1 MQSDGSLKP
10 AGYQRTAAHVRD
22 FFFLSEGLPPG
33 EFLVIFCKNG
43 RCIQLFKRDA
53 ATGALSLYREIPIWA
68 YYGEPVHGVVYS
80 R

>member
-1 MQSDGSLKP
+1 MTRRG
-10 AGYQRTAAHVRD
+10 GTIV
-22 FFFLSEGLPPG
+22 FNGLPPG
-33 EFLVIFCKNG
+33 DFLVIFCKNG